1 MKAVKWFSVFCF
13 SLMLGVYPHMTY
25 GQEQVDKAPQ
35 EDSHLIELNDPK
47 TIVELERITKG
58 EFGPY
63 INGRSPLSV
72 DLPQIDKDKYLE
84 IFNSSRVPKDDAFRA
99 PAIKNPESFTISQ

>member
-1 MKAVKWFSVFCF
+1 
-13 SLMLGVYPHMTY
+13 MTY

-35 EDSHLIELNDPK
+35 EDSHQIELNDPK